1 LSIGNCSKISCSF
14 FVVGLARST
23 SNGTRKN
30 SKHSR
35 EMVRD
40 KLHAG
45 SGWFQKDPERKE
57 LKF

>member
-1 LSIGNCSKISCSF
+1 MGNCPKINCSF

-23 SNGTRKN
+23 SNGTGKN
-30 SKHSR
+30 SKHSG

-40 KLHAG
+40 KLLAG
-45 SGWFQKDPERKE
+45 PRWFQKDPERKE

>member
-1 LSIGNCSKISCSF
+1 MGNCPKINCSF

-23 SNGTRKN
+23 SNRTRKN

-40 KLHAG
+40 KLHAA
-45 SGWFQKDPERKE
+45 SHWFQKDPERKE